1 MPRSDAA
8 SSVVKHRNA
17 SEFEVA
23 GFRVKRG
30 MTINRR
36 FFQKLNEY
44 KYRNATEFEDTR
56 FRVHRQNAADTR
68 NSLRKF
74 LMSAAQTGRSVGARN
89 DD

>member
-1 MPRSDAA
+1 MRLIEHKTALYGIQIFLRTNIDTDVMWPRSDAA
-8 SSVVKHRNA
+8 SSGV
-17 SEFEVA
+17 
-23 GFRVKRG
+23 
-30 MTINRR
+30 
-36 FFQKLNEY
+36 

-74 LMSAAQTGRSVGARN
+74 LMSAARTGRSVGARN

>member
-36 FFQKLNEY
+36 FFKKLNEY
-44 KYRNATEFEDTR
+44 TCSTSNKNYVTPVIFC
-56 FRVHRQNAADTR
+56 
-68 NSLRKF
+68 
-74 LMSAAQTGRSVGARN
+74 AR
-89 DD
+89 

>member
-8 SSVVKHRNA
+8 SSVVKHLNA

-36 FFQKLNEY
+36 FFKKLNEY
-44 KYRNATEFEDTR
+44 TCSTSNKNYVTPAIFC
-56 FRVHRQNAADTR
+56 
-68 NSLRKF
+68 
-74 LMSAAQTGRSVGARN
+74 AR
-89 DD
+89 

>member
-36 FFQKLNEY
+36 FFKKLNEY
-44 KYRNATEFEDTR
+44 KCKTPR
-56 FRVHRQNAADTR
+56 FSV
-68 NSLRKF
+68 
-74 LMSAAQTGRSVGARN
+74 MSEGARRFYAK
-89 DD
+89 